1 MSVTRYL
8 TREGDILD
16 DLCFRIYGKQDAGQV
31 EAVLLANPNLAEV
44 ALELPAQI
52 VIEFP
57 DLTTEATATV
67 RLW

>member
-1 MSVTRYL
+1 MSVTKYL

-31 EAVLLANPNLAEV
+31 EAVLLANPNLSEV
-44 ALELPAQI
+44 ALELPAQT
-52 VIEFP
+52 VITFP
-57 DLTTEATATV
+57 DLTTEAKATV

>member
-1 MSVTRYL
+1 MSVTKYL

-16 DLCFRIYGKQDAGQV
+16 DLCYRIYGKQDAGQV

-44 ALELPAQI
+44 GLILPAQI
-52 VIEFP
+52 VIVFP
-57 DLTTEATATV
+57 DLTTEAKATV